1 MLDEFLGGA
10 GEGRF
15 VLLGKRAGR
24 TEPKRKFVSARRD
37 ILITNVEGV
46 TGQSNPA
53 STKSERPPRRA
64 GASERDLG
72 ANRGS

>member
-1 MLDEFLGGA
+1 MDEFLGGA

-37 ILITNVEGV
+37 ILITNVE
-46 TGQSNPA
+46 
-53 STKSERPPRRA
+53 
-64 GASERDLG
+64 ERDGTELSAAREIREAAATRG
-72 ANRGS
+72 RKRADLDANRGS